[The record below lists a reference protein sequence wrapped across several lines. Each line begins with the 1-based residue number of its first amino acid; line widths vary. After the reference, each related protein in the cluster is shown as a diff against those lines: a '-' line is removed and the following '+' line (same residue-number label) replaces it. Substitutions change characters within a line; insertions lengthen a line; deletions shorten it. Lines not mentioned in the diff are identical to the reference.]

1 MSPRAKKK
9 VIEVKTDAEVEA
21 TARDYA
27 MARISAARASAAA
40 VIDACDDFIA
50 LCIDPDDDDDGGER
64 AELIDSALEH
74 AGAASRAL
82 ESVEVMFDKI
92 DPEECEPWD
101 ADEESH

>member
-9 VIEVKTDAEVEA
+9 VIEIKTNGEVEA

-27 MARISAARASAAA
+27 MARVAAARASAAA
-40 VIDACDDFIA
+40 VIDACDDFIT
-50 LCIDPDDDDDGGER
+50 LCIDPEDDDDASER
-64 AELIDSALEH
+64 QELLESALEH
-74 AGAASRAL
+74 AGAAARAL
-82 ESVEVMFDKI
+82 ESAEVMIDKI